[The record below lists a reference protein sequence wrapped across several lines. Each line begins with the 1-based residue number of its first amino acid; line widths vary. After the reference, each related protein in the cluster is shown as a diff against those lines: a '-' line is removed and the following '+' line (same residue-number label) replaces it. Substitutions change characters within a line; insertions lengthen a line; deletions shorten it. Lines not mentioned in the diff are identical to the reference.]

1 MNIKMIF
8 NHKGRD
14 IEFFLA
20 NDDHTVVNSVH
31 SVMYSED
38 EVNIEPKNN
47 YLQYWSRVK
56 IQIYV
61 LLLSRK

>member
-14 IEFFLA
+14 IEFFLP

-47 YLQYWSRVK
+47 YLQY
-56 IQIYV
+56 
-61 LLLSRK
+61 